1 MCELI
6 LDCRVMPVM
15 TRLWGCGACKERGM
29 NEANAF
35 GEDVKFSPWWWEWA
49 PRAPRSESELPV
61 ETEIAVVGS
70 GFTAL
75 SAALELCRAGRQVT
89 LFESGPP
96 GHGASSR
103 NGGQVGSGNQRFS
116 VARMNEL
123 FGDTHA
129 RELLQEGV
137 RALDFL
143 ATFIE
148 SEDIDCHFRRVGRY
162 RGAIR
167 PSHFEPM
174 VRDHEA
180 LAKVTGVEFQVVPK
194 SEQHAEIGTDFYHG
208 GVVLPGDGSLHPAL
222 YHQGLLERVE
232 QAGGRVVPFTP
243 VTAFRRER
251 QRMVLSTTRGE
262 VSAGDVVVATNGYT
276 GPATPDYA
284 ARVVP
289 VPSAII
295 ATEPLDKELMQTLM
309 PRNRVIGETRRV
321 FYYYRACPERRR
333 ILFGGRNA
341 KVSEATRWQD
351 FSHLYRGM
359 VEIFPQLAGVK
370 VTHCWTGY
378 TGYTRDTFP
387 HTGSTDRLHYA
398 LGYCG
403 SGVARATYLGFKLA
417 ERLLGRAGA
426 TTAWDE
432 LVFRRFAFP
441 AASRAFLPAAVG
453 WYRLRDRF
461 DF

>member
-116 VARMNEL
+116 VVRMNEL

-148 SEDIDCHFRRVGRY
+148 S
-162 RGAIR
+162 
-167 PSHFEPM
+167 
-174 VRDHEA
+174 
-180 LAKVTGVEFQVVPK
+180 
-194 SEQHAEIGTDFYHG
+194 
-208 GVVLPGDGSLHPAL
+208 
-222 YHQGLLERVE
+222 
-232 QAGGRVVPFTP
+232 
-243 VTAFRRER
+243 
-251 QRMVLSTTRGE
+251 
-262 VSAGDVVVATNGYT
+262 
-276 GPATPDYA
+276 
-284 ARVVP
+284 
-289 VPSAII
+289 PSA
-295 ATEPLDKELMQTLM
+295 
-309 PRNRVIGETRRV
+309 R
-321 FYYYRACPERRR
+321 
-333 ILFGGRNA
+333 
-341 KVSEATRWQD
+341 
-351 FSHLYRGM
+351 
-359 VEIFPQLAGVK
+359 
-370 VTHCWTGY
+370 
-378 TGYTRDTFP
+378 
-387 HTGSTDRLHYA
+387 
-398 LGYCG
+398 
-403 SGVARATYLGFKLA
+403 
-417 ERLLGRAGA
+417 
-426 TTAWDE
+426 
-432 LVFRRFAFP
+432 
-441 AASRAFLPAAVG
+441 
-453 WYRLRDRF
+453 
-461 DF
+461 